1 MQNTET
7 EFSAYQDKINQSEN
21 ILVVYGQN
29 ATFSAVSLAT
39 SLYLWMKEKQKN
51 VFLAAPTDPVV
62 EFSNLVGIN
71 KVKKILPKQNLT
83 IKIAYD
89 ENKVAKVLSD
99 LNQEKSELSI
109 VVRPQ
114 KGNEPVALKDVKL
127 TYQAGDYDLIF
138 LIDVQEKT
146 ELEKLFADNETILE
160 KSEKIIAINS
170 LFGACPV
177 MANLIKELGKTA
189 NFASWWGK
197 MLQENQIVIDADQA
211 SNLFMGLEKE
221 TLNFT
226 NPECEA
232 SDFELAAW
240 LLRQG
245 AIRHQVDK
253 LAIENFQPENHLP
266 RIGKEVKIK
275 EQNN

>member
-1 MQNTET
+1 MQNNET
-7 EFSAYQDKINQSEN
+7 EFTAYQEKIAQSEN
-21 ILVVYGQN
+21 ILVIYGQN
-29 ATFSAVSLAT
+29 ASFSAVSLAT
-39 SLYLWMKEKQKN
+39 SLYLWLKEAQKN
-51 VFLAAPTDPVV
+51 VFLASPADPVV

-71 KVKKILPKQNLT
+71 KVKKTLPKQNLT

-89 ENKVAKVLSD
+89 ENKIAKVLSD
-99 LNQEKSELSI
+99 LNQDKSELSI
-109 VVRPQ
+109 VVKPQ
-114 KGNEPVALKDVKL
+114 KGNEPIALKDVKL
-127 TYQAGDYDLIF
+127 TYQSGDYDLIF
-138 LIDVQEKT
+138 LIDIQEKT
-146 ELEKLFADNETILE
+146 ELEKLFADNEVLLE
-160 KSEKIIAINS
+160 KSERIIAVNS

-197 MLQENQIVIDADQA
+197 MLQENQVMIDADQA

-226 NPECEA
+226 NPESEA

-245 AIRHQVDK
+245 AVRHQADK
-253 LAIENFQPENHLP
+253 VAIENFQPENHLP
-266 RIGKEVKIK
+266 KMKEVVR
-275 EQNN
+275 